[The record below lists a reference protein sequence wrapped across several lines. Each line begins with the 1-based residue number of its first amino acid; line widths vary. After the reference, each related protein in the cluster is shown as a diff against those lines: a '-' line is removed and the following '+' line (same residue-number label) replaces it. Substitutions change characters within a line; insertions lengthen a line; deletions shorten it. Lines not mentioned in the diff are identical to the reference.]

1 VAFQLRMALQTPG
14 AQAGLPL
21 AFCLY
26 NSMMSE
32 KLVPQRVVSLQP
44 SVTVTLRDLGLLDR
58 LVGCT
63 KYCVDV
69 CPEVLKTGCI
79 IVEDSW
85 SAKADQIMAAKPD
98 LVIASVPYQ
107 LESVAE
113 ILKSGLP
120 FLGLAPKCLDDIY
133 KDIMMIARAVSSEE
147 PGASE
152 VRGLELVATMEKE
165 VQTVRQKMMGLTRPL
180 VYCEEWGK
188 PLILSQT
195 WVAEL
200 VEAAGGRFFGRP
212 GKHATEEEVAA
223 ADPDVIVAAW
233 CGAGDRVPLEKIIP
247 KRGWEQTKAAKNG
260 RVYCINDEFLNTP
273 ASTLIQG
280 LHALAAAIHPE
291 MFVATKGLRRIDQAK
306 STSAVTEKT

>member
-1 VAFQLRMALQTPG
+1 
-14 AQAGLPL
+14 
-21 AFCLY
+21 
-26 NSMMSE
+26 MMPE
-32 KLVPQRVVSLQP
+32 NLIPRRIVSLQP
-44 SVTVTLRDLGLLDR
+44 SVTVTLRDLGLLER
-58 LVGCT
+58 LIACT

-69 CPEVLKTGCI
+69 CPEVLEKGCI

-85 SAKADQIMAAKPD
+85 SAKAEQIMAAQPD
-98 LVIASVPYQ
+98 LVIASVPYR

-113 ILKSGLP
+113 ILKSGVP
-120 FLGLAPKCLDDIY
+120 FLGLAPKCLNDIY
-133 KDIMMIARAVSSEE
+133 KDIMMIARIVSSQE

-152 VRGLELVATMEKE
+152 THGAALVAQMQNEIAA
-165 VQTVRQKMMGLTRPL
+165 VRDKTSGVHKPL

-200 VEAAGGRFFGRP
+200 VEAAGGRFLGSP
-212 GKHATEEEVAA
+212 GKQITQEEVVL

-247 KRGWEQTKAAKNG
+247 KRAWEQTNAAKNG
-260 RVYCINDEFLNTP
+260 NVYCINDEFLNTP
-273 ASTLIQG
+273 ASTLILG

-291 MFVATKGLRRIDQAK
+291 LFPAPKGLRRIDTAE
-306 STSAVTEKT
+306 STSVFDERS

>member
-1 VAFQLRMALQTPG
+1 MAIWQILQRAG
-14 AQAGLPL
+14 AHAGPSV

-26 NSMMSE
+26 NPMMPE
-32 KLVPQRVVSLQP
+32 NLVPQRVVSLQP
-44 SVTVTLRDLGLLDR
+44 SVTVTLRDLGVLDR
-58 LVGCT
+58 LVACT

-69 CPEVLKTGCI
+69 CPEVMEAGCI

-98 LVIASVPYQ
+98 LVIASVPYR

-120 FLGLAPKCLDDIY
+120 FLGLAPKSLDDIY
-133 KDIMMIARAVSSEE
+133 KDIMMISHLM
-147 PGASE
+147 
-152 VRGLELVATMEKE
+152 GLEALRQPPPRGAALVARMERE
-165 VQTVRQKMMGLTRPL
+165 VQTMWQKTMGAERPL

-200 VEAAGGRFFGRP
+200 VEAAGGRFFGHP
-212 GKHATEEEVAA
+212 GKQTTEDEVAA
-223 ADPDVIVAAW
+223 ADPDVIIAAW

-291 MFVATKGLRRIDQAK
+291 LFGEPKGLRQIEANTFATRRK
-306 STSAVTEKT
+306 

>member
-1 VAFQLRMALQTPG
+1 
-14 AQAGLPL
+14 
-21 AFCLY
+21 
-26 NSMMSE
+26 MMPE
-32 KLVPQRVVSLQP
+32 NLIPQRVVSLQP
-44 SVTVTLRDLGLLDR
+44 SVTVTLRDLGLLER
-58 LVGCT
+58 LVACT

-69 CPEVLKTGCI
+69 CPEVRDIGCI

-85 SAKADQIMAAKPD
+85 SAKAGQIMAAKPD
-98 LVIASVPYQ
+98 LVIASVPYR

-113 ILKSGLP
+113 IMKCSVP
-120 FLGLAPKCLDDIY
+120 FLGLAPKCLDDVY
-133 KDIMMIARAVSSEE
+133 KDILMIARVL
-147 PGASE
+147 
-152 VRGLELVATMEKE
+152 GLESLNASQRGSAVVAKMEKE
-165 VQTVRQKMMGLTRPL
+165 VQAMRHGTMGLARPL

-200 VEAAGGRFFGRP
+200 VEAAGGRFLGRP
-212 GKHATEEEVAA
+212 GKQTTEEEVIA

-247 KRGWEQTKAAKNG
+247 KRGWEHTKAAKNG

-291 MFVATKGLRRIDQAK
+291 IFDSPIGLRQIQGNASETQRK
-306 STSAVTEKT
+306 

>member
-1 VAFQLRMALQTPG
+1 MPET
-14 AQAGLPL
+14 
-21 AFCLY
+21 
-26 NSMMSE
+26 
-32 KLVPQRVVSLQP
+32 LVPQRVVSLQP
-44 SVTVTLRDLGLLDR
+44 SITVTLRDLGVLDR
-58 LVGCT
+58 LVACT

-69 CPEVLKTGCI
+69 CPEVLETGCI

-98 LVIASVPYQ
+98 LVIASVPYR

-113 ILKSGLP
+113 ILKGGVP
-120 FLGLAPKCLDDIY
+120 ILGMAPKCLDDIY
-133 KDIMMIARAVSSEE
+133 KDIMMIARVM
-147 PGASE
+147 
-152 VRGLELVATMEKE
+152 GLENPGGLQPGTALVAKMEKE
-165 VQTVRQKMMGLTRPL
+165 VQSMWQKTAGVTRPL

-200 VEAAGGRFFGRP
+200 VEAAGGRFHGQP
-212 GKHATEEEVAA
+212 GKQITEEDVAA
-223 ADPDVIVAAW
+223 AGPDVIVAAW

-291 MFVATKGLRRIDQAK
+291 MFVAPQGLRGIDQTK
-306 STSAVTEKT
+306 STSALTERT

>member
-1 VAFQLRMALQTPG
+1 
-14 AQAGLPL
+14 
-21 AFCLY
+21 
-26 NSMMSE
+26 MMPE
-32 KLVPQRVVSLQP
+32 NLVPQRVVSLQP
-44 SVTVTLRDLGLLDR
+44 SVTVTLRDLGVLDR
-58 LVGCT
+58 MVACT

-69 CPEVLKTGCI
+69 CPEVMETGCI

-98 LVIASVPYQ
+98 LVIASVPYR

-113 ILKSGLP
+113 ILKSGVP
-120 FLGLAPKCLDDIY
+120 FLGLAPKSLDTIY
-133 KDIMMIARAVSSEE
+133 KDIMMISHVMGLDAAPHS
-147 PGASE
+147 PPLLGAA
-152 VRGLELVATMEKE
+152 LVARMERE
-165 VQTVRQKMMGLTRPL
+165 VQAMWQKTMGAERPL

-200 VEAAGGRFFGRP
+200 VDAAGGRFFGQP
-212 GKHATEEEVAA
+212 GKQVTEEEVAA

-247 KRGWEQTKAAKNG
+247 KRGWDQTKAARNG

-291 MFVATKGLRRIDQAK
+291 MFDKPKGLRQIDANTFETRRK
-306 STSAVTEKT
+306 

>member
-1 VAFQLRMALQTPG
+1 MP
-14 AQAGLPL
+14 
-21 AFCLY
+21 
-26 NSMMSE
+26 E

-58 LVGCT
+58 LVACT

-69 CPEVLKTGCI
+69 CSEVMGTGCI

-98 LVIASVPYQ
+98 LVIASVPYR

-113 ILKSGLP
+113 ILKSGVA
-120 FLGLAPKCLDDIY
+120 FLGLAPKTLNDIY
-133 KDIMMIARAVSSEE
+133 KDIMMIARIVSSEE

-152 VRGLELVATMEKE
+152 ARGLELVARMEKE
-165 VQTVRQKMMGLTRPL
+165 VQAVRQKTMGLTHHL

-200 VEAAGGRFFGRP
+200 VEAAGGSFFGQP
-212 GKHATEEEVAA
+212 GKQTTEEEVAA

-233 CGAGDRVPLEKIIP
+233 CGAGNRVPLEKIIP
-247 KRGWEQTKAAKNG
+247 RRGWEQTKAAKNG

-291 MFVATKGLRRIDQAK
+291 LFVAPKGLRSIDYAK
-306 STSAVTEKT
+306 SISALTEGI

>member
-1 VAFQLRMALQTPG
+1 
-14 AQAGLPL
+14 
-21 AFCLY
+21 
-26 NSMMSE
+26 MMPE
-32 KLVPQRVVSLQP
+32 NLIPQRVMSLQP
-44 SVTVTLRDLGLLDR
+44 SVTVTLRDLGVLDR
-58 LVGCT
+58 LVACT

-69 CPEVLKTGCI
+69 CPEVQEMGCI
-79 IVEDSW
+79 VVEDSW

-98 LVIASVPYQ
+98 LVIASVPYR

-120 FLGLAPKCLDDIY
+120 FLGLAPKCFNDIY
-133 KDIMMIARAVSSEE
+133 KDIMMIARVVSSEE
-147 PGASE
+147 PGLSE
-152 VRGLELVATMEKE
+152 TRGLALVERMQKEIVAVQEK
-165 VQTVRQKMMGLTRPL
+165 TSRATRPL

-200 VEAAGGRFFGRP
+200 VEAAGGRFFGHP
-212 GKHATEEEVAA
+212 GKQATEEDVVA

-233 CGAGDRVPLEKIIP
+233 CGAGDRVPLEKIIL

-280 LHALAAAIHPE
+280 LHALAAVIHPE
-291 MFVATKGLRRIDQAK
+291 LFAAPKGLRQIKPESVHHD
-306 STSAVTEKT
+306 